1 MTEAPSPPPRP
12 RGRGPDPA
20 AVAGGAAAVLWVVFC
35 VLWFDV
41 ATPWRPAALAALS
54 PLAVLAASLLAGLA
68 WLRGRWGTLAAPAP
82 GAAAPALLLVLA
94 LAFFFRL
101 PVVVGGAGAAV
112 TPDGALSGIVAL
124 RVANGSERLVFVP
137 QVPYS
142 GSLKSHLT
150 APLTLVMD
158 PARAFALVSVLF
170 YLTYVAGL
178 FRLAL
183 LVAGPRAALL
193 AGLYAA
199 FSPAFVTRYSL
210 SNDGNYVEVL
220 ALGTWA
226 LWLAARWTR
235 EHEDRARLAFAAGLL
250 LGLAFWCHI
259 LAIIHLAAIA
269 TLFGL
274 AAVVPGLHRWLAAV
288 IPGRNPAGQHV
299 IPRDTGWTG
308 PEESATPSD
317 SSSLGETRL
326 LGMTSL
332 VALAFG
338 SAIGYAPGWLWN
350 LANDW
355 ESFHYLVPGAART
368 DEAGASGL
376 AGAASGLGEKL
387 RLMVTD
393 HWPVLMGYDTGY
405 GPAVDGL
412 LAALSWIG
420 VAAALFATAWT
431 ARRAWRERSWPL
443 ASLLL
448 FAATNLAVALVALP
462 HVPGNPRYILFLMSV
477 LPVFLADAL
486 GGGARWRRL
495 VLALLVATGA
505 LGSLAQVPDTLRK
518 DARWR
523 QFVADLEREGVRF
536 CYTDFFM
543 ATRLNFLSGER
554 IVCSAKLGPN
564 TTEYFFEYRERVEQ
578 APEAAIV
585 AVNAT
590 SAGRLEEKLAGLG
603 VRYERIDLM
612 KPVLLRFSRKVDP
625 EDLYPGRTFPMR

>member
-1 MTEAPSPPPRP
+1 MTEARSPRP
-12 RGRGPDPA
+12 RPFGGWPDPA
-20 AVAGGAAAVLWVVFC
+20 GLAGCAAAVLWIAFC
-35 VLWFDV
+35 VRWFD
-41 ATPWRPAALAALS
+41 AAAPWRPAALVAVS
-54 PLAVLAASLLAGLA
+54 PLAMLAASLLAASA
-68 WLRGRWGTLAAPAP
+68 WLRGRWRTLAAPP
-82 GAAAPALLLVLA
+82 LGATAPALLLVLA

-101 PVVVGGAGAAV
+101 PIVAGGAGAAV

-124 RVANGSERLVFVP
+124 HVANGSERLVFVP
-137 QVPYS
+137 QVAYS

-150 APLTLVMD
+150 APLALVMD
-158 PARAFALVSVLF
+158 PARAFALASVGF
-170 YLTYVAGL
+170 YLAYVAGL

-235 EHEDRARLAFAAGLL
+235 ETGARARLALAAGLL
-250 LGLAFWCHI
+250 LGLGFWCHI
-259 LAIIHLAAIA
+259 LAIIHLAAV
-269 TLFGL
+269 
-274 AAVVPGLHRWLAAV
+274 AAVFALVGAV
-288 IPGRNPAGQHV
+288 QGAFFA
-299 IPRDTGWTG
+299 
-308 PEESATPSD
+308 SA
-317 SSSLGETRL
+317 R
-326 LGMTSL
+326 SL
-332 VALAFG
+332 VALAVG
-338 SAIGYAPGWLWN
+338 WAIGYIPGWLWN
-350 LANDW
+350 MANGW

-368 DEAGASGL
+368 DEAGSSGL
-376 AGAASGLGEKL
+376 AGAVSGLGDKL
-387 RLMVTD
+387 LLMVTD

-405 GPAVDGL
+405 GPVVSGL
-412 LAALSWIG
+412 LAALAWLG
-420 VAAALFATAWT
+420 VAAALYAAGR
-431 ARRAWRERSWPL
+431 AALRAWRERSWPL
-443 ASLLL
+443 AALLL
-448 FAATNLAVALVALP
+448 FAVANLAIALVALP

-477 LPVFLADAL
+477 VPVFLADAF
-486 GGGARWRRL
+486 GEGAWWRRV
-495 VLALLVATGA
+495 VLALLIATGVVA
-505 LGSLAQVPDTLRK
+505 SFAQVPDTLRK

-554 IVCSAKLGPN
+554 IICSAKLGPN
-564 TTEYFFEYRERVEQ
+564 TTEYFFEYRERVER

-590 SAGRLEEKLAGLG
+590 SAGRLEEKLTGLG
-603 VRYERIDLM
+603 VRYERLDLM

-625 EDLYPGRTFPMR
+625 QDLYPGREFPLR

>member
-1 MTEAPSPPPRP
+1 MTEAPNPPPQP
-12 RGRGPDPA
+12 LGQGPDPA
-20 AVAGGAAAVLWVVFC
+20 ALAGGAAALLWVAFC

-41 ATPWRPAALAALS
+41 AAPWRPAGLVALS
-54 PLAVLAASLLAGLA
+54 PLAILAASLLAALA
-68 WLRGRWGTLAAPAP
+68 WLRGRWGTLAAPP
-82 GAAAPALLLVLA
+82 IGAAAPALLLVLA

-124 RVANGSERLVFVP
+124 HVAEGSERLVFVP

-150 APLTLVMD
+150 APLALVMD
-158 PARAFALVSVLF
+158 PARAFALVSVGF
-170 YLTYVAGL
+170 YLAYVAGL

-235 EHEDRARLAFAAGLL
+235 ETGARARLAFAAGLL
-250 LGLAFWCHI
+250 LGLGFWCHI
-259 LAIIHLAAIA
+259 LAVIHLAAIA
-269 TLFGL
+269 
-274 AAVVPGLHRWLAAV
+274 AVFVLAAV
-288 IPGRNPAGQHV
+288 ISGRNPRV
-299 IPRDTGWTG
+299 
-308 PEESATPSD
+308 
-317 SSSLGETRL
+317 
-326 LGMTSL
+326 MTSL

-338 SAIGYAPGWLWN
+338 WAIGYAPGWLWN

-376 AGAASGLGEKL
+376 AGVASGLGEKL

-405 GPAVDGL
+405 GPAVDRL
-412 LAALSWIG
+412 LLALSWVG

-477 LPVFLADAL
+477 VPVFLADAL
-486 GGGARWRRL
+486 GDGGRGGRVGPP
-495 VLALLVATGA
+495 VLGLLIATGA
-505 LGSLAQVPDTLRK
+505 VGSFAQVPRTLWQ
-518 DARWR
+518 DAKWR

-543 ATRLNFLSGER
+543 ATRVNFLSGER
-554 IVCSAKLGPN
+554 VICSAKLGPN
-564 TTEYFFEYRERVEQ
+564 TTEYFFEYRERVEE
-578 APEAAIV
+578 APAAALI
-585 AVNAT
+585 AVNRT
-590 SAGRLEEKLAGLG
+590 SAERLETKLAGLG
-603 VRYERIDLM
+603 VRYERLDLM
-612 KPVLLRFSRKVDP
+612 KPVLLHFSRKVDP
-625 EDLYPGRTFPMR
+625 QDLFPGREFPMR

>member
-1 MTEAPSPPPRP
+1 MTEARSPRP
-12 RGRGPDPA
+12 RPFGGWPDPA
-20 AVAGGAAAVLWVVFC
+20 GLAGCAAAVLWIAFC
-35 VLWFDV
+35 VRWFD
-41 ATPWRPAALAALS
+41 AAAPWRPAALVAVS
-54 PLAVLAASLLAGLA
+54 PLAMLAASLLAASA
-68 WLRGRWGTLAAPAP
+68 WLRGRWRTLAAPP
-82 GAAAPALLLVLA
+82 LGATAPALLLVLA

-101 PVVVGGAGAAV
+101 PIVAGGAGAAV

-124 RVANGSERLVFVP
+124 HVANGSERLVFVP
-137 QVPYS
+137 QVAYS

-150 APLTLVMD
+150 APLALVMD
-158 PARAFALVSVLF
+158 PARAFALASVGF
-170 YLTYVAGL
+170 YLAYVAGL

-235 EHEDRARLAFAAGLL
+235 ETGARARLALAAGLL
-250 LGLAFWCHI
+250 LGLGFWCHI
-259 LAIIHLAAIA
+259 LAIIHLAAV
-269 TLFGL
+269 
-274 AAVVPGLHRWLAAV
+274 AAVFALVGAV
-288 IPGRNPAGQHV
+288 QGAFFA
-299 IPRDTGWTG
+299 
-308 PEESATPSD
+308 SA
-317 SSSLGETRL
+317 R
-326 LGMTSL
+326 SL
-332 VALAFG
+332 VALAVG
-338 SAIGYAPGWLWN
+338 WAIGYIPGWLWN
-350 LANDW
+350 MANGW

-368 DEAGASGL
+368 DEAGSSGL
-376 AGAASGLGEKL
+376 AGAVSGLGDKL
-387 RLMVTD
+387 LLMVTD

-405 GPAVDGL
+405 GPVVSGL
-412 LAALSWIG
+412 LAALAWLG
-420 VAAALFATAWT
+420 VAAALYAAGR
-431 ARRAWRERSWPL
+431 AALRAWRERSWPL
-443 ASLLL
+443 AALLL
-448 FAATNLAVALVALP
+448 FAVANLAIALVALP

-477 LPVFLADAL
+477 VPVFLADAF
-486 GGGARWRRL
+486 GEGAWWRRV
-495 VLALLVATGA
+495 VLALLIATGVVA
-505 LGSLAQVPDTLRK
+505 SFAQVPDTLRK

-554 IVCSAKLGPN
+554 IICSAKLGPN
-564 TTEYFFEYRERVEQ
+564 TTEYFFEYRERVER

-590 SAGRLEEKLAGLG
+590 SAGRLEEKLTGLG
-603 VRYERIDLM
+603 VRYERLDLM

-625 EDLYPGRTFPMR
+625 QDLYPGREFPMR

>member
-1 MTEAPSPPPRP
+1 MTEASKAPFRP
-12 RGRGPDPA
+12 FGHGPDPA
-20 AVAGGAAAVLWVVFC
+20 ALAGGAAALLWAAFC

-41 ATPWRPAALAALS
+41 AAPWRPATLLAVS
-54 PLAVLAASLLAGLA
+54 PLAVLAASLLASLA
-68 WLRGRWGTLAAPAP
+68 WLRGRWATLAAPP
-82 GAAAPALLLVLA
+82 LGAAVPALLLVLA

-124 RVANGSERLVFVP
+124 RAAEGSERLVFVP

-150 APLTLVMD
+150 APLARLMD

-170 YLTYVAGL
+170 YLAYVAGL

-235 EHEDRARLAFAAGLL
+235 GDGTRPRLAFAAGLL

-259 LAIIHLAAIA
+259 LAVIHLAALTALFLLA
-269 TLFGL
+269 T
-274 AAVVPGLHRWLAAV
+274 V
-288 IPGRNPAGQHV
+288 IPRGNPAGDHV
-299 IPRDTGWTG
+299 VPSDSGWTG
-308 PEESATPSD
+308 P
-317 SSSLGETRL
+317 R
-326 LGMTSL
+326 SL
-332 VALAFG
+332 VALAVG
-338 SAIGYAPGWLWN
+338 WAIGYAPGWLWN

-355 ESFHYLVPGAART
+355 SSFRYLVPGEART
-368 DEAGASGL
+368 GEASVRALTAGL
-376 AGAASGLGEKL
+376 DEKL

-405 GPAVDGL
+405 SPAVDGL
-412 LAALSWIG
+412 LRALSWIG

-477 LPVFLADAL
+477 LPVLLADAL
-486 GGGARWRRL
+486 GEGPSWGRGGRAL
-495 VLALLVATGA
+495 VLALLIATGA
-505 LGSLAQVPDTLRK
+505 VGSFSQVPPTLRQ

-523 QFVADLEREGVRF
+523 RFVADLEREGVRF

-543 ATRLNFLSGER
+543 ATRVNFLSSER

-564 TTEYFFEYRERVEQ
+564 TTEYFFEYRRRVED
-578 APEAAIV
+578 APEAAFI
-585 AVNAT
+585 AVNRT
-590 SAGRLEEKLAGLG
+590 SAGRLESKLQGLG
-603 VRYERIDLM
+603 VRYERLDLM
-612 KPVLLRFSRKVDP
+612 KPVLLRLSRKVDP
-625 EDLYPGRTFPMR
+625 QELFPGREFPMR